1 MNKKLLFATLI
12 SLSNQA
18 FAGSFAGSFGLG
30 ATAQKT
36 TLEIEK
42 NGNASEFEKD
52 GNKGYF
58 AGKALVSL
66 GMKKGSSFFGV
77 KLSASLMSDKKNL
90 EVKIDGKDVE
100 TMNSKSN
107 FAVHVGPEFGYQVND
122 KFSVHSAIL
131 LAYKHI
137 EINQNALTIENVKV
151 SAAKAE
157 KECQYGFGATVAAFY
172 SITKMFQVGLE
183 GGADYMMKKE
193 NSFKT
198 KVDDKDKEVKFD
210 VKSNFAP
217 HASVIAKI
225 SFGK

>member
-18 FAGSFAGSFGLG
+18 FAGSFAGSFGFG

-36 TLEIEK
+36 TLEAGIK
-42 NGNASEFEKD
+42 NTIFAFKED

-90 EVKIDGKDVE
+90 INHNANEKFI
-100 TMNSKSN
+100 NSKSN
-107 FAVHVGPEFGYQVND
+107 FAAHVGPEFGYQINN
-122 KFSVHSAIL
+122 KFSVCYAIL
-131 LAYKHI
+131 LAYKNMKI
-137 EINQNALTIENVKV
+137 KNKEIKIK
-151 SAAKAE
+151 
-157 KECQYGFGATVAAFY
+157 KEYQCGFGATVAAFY
-172 SITKMFQVGLE
+172 NITKIFQIGLE
-183 GGADYMMKKE
+183 HGVDFMMKKE
-193 NSFKT
+193 NAFDNQSDK
-198 KVDDKDKEVKFD
+198 KVKEEAS
-210 VKSNFAP
+210 VKSNFTP